1 METTFKPPE
10 APEKHMSRLILC
22 TGQALNLETAKK
34 RPTHAQR
41 KR

>member
-10 APEKHMSRLILC
+10 APEKDMSRLI
-22 TGQALNLETAKK
+22 QALNLETAKK